1 MAKPKEDLLEAILK
15 DPGNAE
21 TILIRLPAKE
31 VVSLALTS
39 EEAFHSIISPLVKKA
54 CLSVSGESEQ
64 DSLPSA
70 SRYSPGLVTDTIFKS
85 LPLVKN
91 ILTYVPG

>member
-1 MAKPKEDLLEAILK
+1 MTKPKEDLLEAILK

-21 TILIRLPAKE
+21 TILSRLPVKE

-54 CLSVSGESEQ
+54 CVSGESEQ

-70 SRYSPGLVTDTIFKS
+70 SRYSPGLVTDPVF
-85 LPLVKN
+85 
-91 ILTYVPG
+91 

>member
-1 MAKPKEDLLEAILK
+1 MTKPKEDLLEAILK

-21 TILIRLPAKE
+21 TILSRLPAKE
-31 VVSLALTS
+31 VVGLALTS

-54 CLSVSGESEQ
+54 CRRVSGESEQ

-70 SRYSPGLVTDTIFKS
+70 SRYSPGLTTDPIFKS

-91 ILTYVPG
+91 TLTHLES

>member
-21 TILIRLPAKE
+21 TILSRHPAKE

-54 CLSVSGESEQ
+54 CHVSGESEQ

-70 SRYSPGLVTDTIFKS
+70 SRYSPGLVTDPIF
-85 LPLVKN
+85 
-91 ILTYVPG
+91 

>member
-1 MAKPKEDLLEAILK
+1 MTKPKEELLEAILK

-21 TILIRLPAKE
+21 TILSRHPAKE

-39 EEAFHSIISPLVKKA
+39 EEAFHSITSPLVKKA
-54 CLSVSGESEQ
+54 CRHVSGESEQ

-70 SRYSPGLVTDTIFKS
+70 SHCSPGLVTDPIF
-85 LPLVKN
+85 
-91 ILTYVPG
+91 

>member
-21 TILIRLPAKE
+21 TILSRHPAKE

-70 SRYSPGLVTDTIFKS
+70 SRYSPGLVTDPIFKS

-91 ILTYVPG
+91 TLTYLES